1 MQVVRDAWVCPLVN
15 ADPFRVLDHKLRNIA
30 KALKSWSMKNMGS
43 IKLQLILD
51 RKLVGRLEATQD
63 RRALSMEE
71 AALRRRLN
79 LDLLIDSVSFFFQ
92 AASPKYVTA

>member
-15 ADPFRVLDHKLRNIA
+15 ADPFRVLD
-30 KALKSWSMKNMGS
+30 S